1 MSRIEVDITGLQAAG
16 GQASA
21 TGSRVAGLAADC
33 HGLAAGGGAPPAT
46 ASALASFASV
56 WSAGLAA
63 LGDEISSVGMSA
75 DAAATL
81 YQRADTGSMCPVE
94 D

>member
-16 GQASA
+16 GQAAA

-33 HGLAAGGGAPPAT
+33 H
-46 ASALASFASV
+46 
-56 WSAGLAA
+56 
-63 LGDEISSVGMSA
+63 
-75 DAAATL
+75 
-81 YQRADTGSMCPVE
+81 TGSMCPVE

>member
-16 GQASA
+16 GQATA
-21 TGSRVAGLAADC
+21 TGSRVASLAAEARA
-33 HGLAAGGGAPPAT
+33 LAGSGGAPPAT
-46 ASALASFASV
+46 DAALASLAAA
-56 WSAGLAA
+56 WSAGLAT
-63 LGDEISSVGMSA
+63 LGDELNAVGMSA

-81 YQRADTGSMCPVE
+81 YQRADTGSMCPVQ

>member
-1 MSRIEVDITGLQAAG
+1 MSPGL
-16 GQASA
+16 
-21 TGSRVAGLAADC
+21 L
-33 HGLAAGGGAPPAT
+33 P
-46 ASALASFASV
+46 LASFATV
-56 WSAGLAA
+56 GGAGLTM
-63 LGDEISSVGMSA
+63 LGDEISAVGMSA